1 MFVASCG
8 PLQTHFHE
16 KGPCGEMH
24 LFASTFL
31 VKKRF
36 RKIRRFFLN
45 LKIKKKD
52 SSEYGQSA
60 TEPTAAC
67 GGNREARLGQRP
79 AGCKARP
86 RAAADAGAATRQRRP
101 FQMFSSSSK
110 VIPSSVVPKFAESV
124 CAESSDLSIAF
135 LARRGYNQTI
145 DSNGAVGHLLTRS
158 AVFVKMLSYFW
169 VRHCGRPECRRKG
182 KKNKI
187 K

>member
-1 MFVASCG
+1 MAFVAACG

-24 LFASTFL
+24 FFASTFL

-86 RAAADAGAATRQRRP
+86 RAAADAGAATRQRRQ
-101 FQMFSSSSK
+101 FQIVLFRFKGSK
-110 VIPSSVVPKFAESV
+110 VIPSADAPKMQEAV
-124 CAESSDLSIAF
+124 CTESSDLSIAF
-135 LARRGYNQTI
+135 LPGRGYNQTI

-158 AVFVKMLSYFW
+158 AVFVKM
-169 VRHCGRPECRRKG
+169 
-182 KKNKI
+182 
-187 K
+187 

>member
-1 MFVASCG
+1 MRRNASFRFDLSC
-8 PLQTHFHE
+8 E
-16 KGPCGEMH
+16 KEVQKNPQI
-24 LFASTFL
+24 FL
-31 VKKRF
+31 EPQ
-36 RKIRRFFLN
+36 N
-45 LKIKKKD
+45 KKKD

-101 FQMFSSSSK
+101 FQMVSSSSK

-135 LARRGYNQTI
+135 LTRRGYNQTI

-158 AVFVKMLSYFW
+158 AVFVKKSFVLWGPLS
-169 VRHCGRPECRRKG
+169 GSSGAGAG
-182 KKNKI
+182 KHKI